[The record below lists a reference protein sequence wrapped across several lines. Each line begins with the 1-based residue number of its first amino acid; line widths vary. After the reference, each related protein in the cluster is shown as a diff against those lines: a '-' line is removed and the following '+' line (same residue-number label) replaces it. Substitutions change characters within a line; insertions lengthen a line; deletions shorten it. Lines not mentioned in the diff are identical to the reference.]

1 MSKRWPVDE
10 HSFENNK
17 LIQPW
22 PTVATLVKG
31 ECLWVTGQS
40 KFWYA
45 SCPVTRA
52 RQVNFIGEKFKAR
65 QAQRELSKESLQLR
79 VLRFGFLQ
87 DGNIGIGVFPERKEI
102 IVGGCCL
109 ASVPGH
115 GGGSA

>member
-10 HSFENNK
+10 RSFENNK

-52 RQVNFIGEKFKAR
+52 RQVNFIGKNSKRAR
-65 QAQRELSKESLQLR
+65 RKGSLAR
-79 VLRFGFLQ
+79 NHCSFAYSA
-87 DGNIGIGVFPERKEI
+87 
-102 IVGGCCL
+102 L
-109 ASVPGH
+109 ASFRMGVSE
-115 GGGSA
+115 SASFQSVRKS